1 MLYQPGTPTEVGQWR
16 SQLGFNWELF
26 PNCCSESCHFPKCAN
41 YSCWICWWQAWSFLQ
56 LFLQVL
62 TLGPGYLLLG
72 CDGVWER
79 YTNQEIVDFLLPR
92 LVANAIFIKQMD
104 DSTHMCLCE
113 TSCLYYPRWLSS
125 IWVRRLNTLKAT
137 KRRALLQSLLWILR
151 SWGIRDT
158 ESCLLEV
165 SFVVMQLAGPQVL
178 CQKTPWGLNML
189 AARIWLFRLFLKRT
203 ISPGWSR

>member
-41 YSCWICWWQAWSFLQ
+41 SSCWICWWQAWSFLQ

-165 SFVVMQLAGPQVL
+165 SFVVMQLAGLRCFVKKPHEDWI
-178 CQKTPWGLNML
+178 C
-189 AARIWLFRLFLKRT
+189 WLQESDCFDFF
-203 ISPGWSR
+203 